1 MGKKYF
7 FCKTNKHP
15 VEYTVGEKIVF
26 DLELREDG
34 KKTTCHTF
42 AYTIERDFEAKIEG
56 TANGEGGTITLETVM
71 NKPGFARVICRALCE
86 NGEALEDCEAFQ
98 GGAGAE
104 VEALRTTT
112 PMPENF
118 TEFWEGCKKELY
130 SVDVETI
137 GYKEIADA
145 EHPDFYIYDMKIK
158 CAGPMPVSGYLTA
171 PKKEGKF
178 PAYVCYKGY
187 GVVPAPISC
196 QEDKIIFYINAHGI
210 ENGRPE
216 KYYQKLAQTRLKD
229 YGLITEQNT
238 DPEKSY
244 FKYMALRAAQAARF
258 LLTLDNF
265 NGELILHGGSQGA
278 FQATVA
284 STLVPEV
291 NLLDIYIPWLCDINA
306 ASVGRLRYGV
316 PAFTDGMAYY
326 DLTNLATRITSPVKL
341 MAGLGDYDCHP
352 TGVFSFYNA
361 INTRKEMRVIQNKI
375 HLSQSPEAEEFKV
388 HFPVYKD

>member
-15 VEYTVGEKIVF
+15 VEYKVGEKMVF
-26 DLELREDG
+26 ALELREDG
-34 KKTTCHTF
+34 KKITCHTF

-56 TANGEGGTITLETVM
+56 TASGESGTITLETVM
-71 NKPGFARVICRALCE
+71 NKPGFARVICRALCK
-86 NGEALEDCEAFQ
+86 NGEALENCDDFQ

-104 VEALRTTT
+104 VETLRKTT

-118 TEFWEGCKKELY
+118 TEFWENCKKELY

-137 GYKEIADA
+137 GYKEIVK
-145 EHPDFYIYDMKIK
+145 EEYPDFYIYDMKIK

-210 ENGRPE
+210 ENGRPD
-216 KYYQKLAQTRLKD
+216 KYYQKLGATRLKD
-229 YGLITEQNT
+229 YGLVNEQNEN
-238 DPEKSY
+238 PETSY

-258 LLTLDNF
+258 VMTLDNF

-284 STLVPEV
+284 STLVPETK
-291 NLLDIYIPWLCDINA
+291 LLDIYIPWLCDINA
-306 ASVGRLRYGV
+306 ASVGRMRYGV
-316 PAFTDGMAYY
+316 PAFTCGMAYY
-326 DLTNLATRITSPVKL
+326 DLTNLATRITAPVKL

-352 TGVFSFYNA
+352 TGIFSFYNA
-361 INTRKEMRVIQNKI
+361 IPTHKEMRVIQNKI
-375 HLSQSPEAEEFKV
+375 HLYQSPEAEEFKV
-388 HFPVYKD
+388 NFPVYEG

>member
-7 FCKTNKHP
+7 FCKTNNHP
-15 VEYTVGEKIVF
+15 VEYKTGEKMVF

-34 KKTTCHTF
+34 KKINCHTF
-42 AYTIERDFEAKIEG
+42 SYTIERDFEEKLEG
-56 TANGEGGTITLETVM
+56 TACGESGTITIETVM
-71 NKPGFARVICRALCE
+71 NNPGFARVICRALDE
-86 NGEALEDCEAFQ
+86 SGKKLYDCDDFE

-104 VEALRTTT
+104 VETLRTTT

-118 TEFWEGCKKELY
+118 TEFWENCKKELY

-137 GYKEIADA
+137 GYKEIDNTD
-145 EHPDFYIYDMKIK
+145 HPDFYIYDMKIK

-210 ENGRPE
+210 ENGRPDS
-216 KYYQKLAQTRLKD
+216 YYQTLARTRLKD
-229 YGLITEQNT
+229 YGLITEKNI
-238 DPEKSY
+238 DPEKTY

-258 LLTLDNF
+258 VQTLDNF

-284 STLVPEV
+284 QTLVPEAK
-291 NLLDIYIPWLCDINA
+291 LLDIYIPWLCDINA
-306 ASVGRLRYGV
+306 ASIGRIRYGD
-316 PAFTDGMAYY
+316 PQFTNGMAYY

-341 MAGLGDYDCHP
+341 MAGLGDYTCHP
-352 TGVFSFYNA
+352 TGIFSFYNA
-361 INTRKEMRVIQNKI
+361 IPTKKEMRVIQNKI
-375 HLSQSPEAEEFKV
+375 HLYQSPEAEEFKV
-388 HFPVYKD
+388 SYPKY

>member
-7 FCKTNKHP
+7 FCKTNKNP
-15 VEYTVGEKIVF
+15 VEYNVGEKMVF

-34 KKTTCHTF
+34 KKINCHTF
-42 AYTIERDFEAKIEG
+42 AYTIERDFESKIEG
-56 TANGEGGTITLETVM
+56 TASGKSGKITLETVM
-71 NKPGFARVICRALCE
+71 NKPGFARVICRALTE
-86 NGEALEDCEAFQ
+86 NGEKLENCDDFE

-104 VEALRTTT
+104 VETLRTTT
-112 PMPENF
+112 PRPENF
-118 TEFWEGCKKELY
+118 TEFWENCKKELY

-137 GYKEIADA
+137 GYKEIVK
-145 EHPDFYIYDMKIK
+145 EEYPDFYIYDMKIK
-158 CAGPMPVSGYLTA
+158 CAGHMPVSGYLTA

-210 ENGRPE
+210 ENGRPD
-216 KYYQKLAQTRLKD
+216 KYYQKLGSTRLKD
-229 YGLITEQNT
+229 YGLIKEQNIS
-238 DPEKSY
+238 PETSY

-258 LLTLDNF
+258 VQTLDNF

-284 STLVPEV
+284 STLVPET

-306 ASVGRLRYGV
+306 SSIGRLRYGV

-326 DLTNLATRITSPVKL
+326 DLTNLATRITAPVKL

-352 TGVFSFYNA
+352 TGIFSFYNA
-361 INTRKEMRVIQNKI
+361 IPTHKEMRVIQNKI
-375 HLSQSPEAEEFKV
+375 HLYQSPEAEEFKV
-388 HFPVYKD
+388 NFPVYED

>member
-1 MGKKYF
+1 M
-7 FCKTNKHP
+7 
-15 VEYTVGEKIVF
+15 VF

-34 KKTTCHTF
+34 KKINCHTF
-42 AYTIERDFEAKIEG
+42 SYTIERDFEEMIEG
-56 TANGEGGTITLETVM
+56 TACGESGTITLETVM
-71 NKPGFARVICRALCE
+71 NKPGFARVICRALDE
-86 NGEALEDCEAFQ
+86 NGEKLRDCDDFE

-104 VEALRTTT
+104 VETLRTTT

-118 TEFWEGCKKELY
+118 TEFWENCKKELY

-137 GYKEIADA
+137 GYKEIDNTD
-145 EHPDFYIYDMKIK
+145 HPDFYIYDMKIK

-210 ENGRPE
+210 ENGRPDS
-216 KYYQKLAQTRLKD
+216 YYQTLARTRLKD
-229 YGLITEQNT
+229 YGLITEKNI
-238 DPEKSY
+238 DPEKAY

-258 LLTLDNF
+258 VQTLDNF

-284 STLVPEV
+284 QTLVPEAK
-291 NLLDIYIPWLCDINA
+291 LLDIYIPWLCDINA
-306 ASVGRLRYGV
+306 ASTGRIRYGG
-316 PAFTDGMAYY
+316 PEFTNGMAYY

-341 MAGLGDYDCHP
+341 MAGLGDYTCHP
-352 TGVFSFYNA
+352 TGIFSFYNA
-361 INTRKEMRVIQNKI
+361 IPTHKEMTVIQNKI
-375 HLSQSPEAEEFKV
+375 HLYQSPEAEEFKV
-388 HFPVYKD
+388 NYPKY